1 MTRFV
6 GFPVPSE
13 CDLRIYTRQHSFE
26 NKPKTQQIQT
36 ASGLDE
42 DGIDWHDPGNGTWH
56 NKHPETA
63 CRLCENKPDFQQVP
77 LVRPFILQH
86 GPCNQLIRLESNQ
99 CTEATRGEV
108 LHRLSLMKWK
118 FWSHQWNSRQLF
130 TSICILQISV
140 NMFQLSHIED

>member
-1 MTRFV
+1 MSVSQCHLNVT
-6 GFPVPSE
+6 
-13 CDLRIYTRQHSFE
+13 YQHSFE
-26 NKPKTQQIQT
+26 SEPKTQQIQT

-86 GPCNQLIRLESNQ
+86 CNMDPATNLYVWSQTNAQKQLEEKF
-99 CTEATRGEV
+99 CTDFR
-108 LHRLSLMKWK
+108 
-118 FWSHQWNSRQLF
+118 
-130 TSICILQISV
+130 
-140 NMFQLSHIED
+140 